1 MLSNKDSFKIHSV
14 QMEKKLMNIQTK
26 KLVQEQHKRA
36 TDWKSKSW
44 AHPAPV
50 QPGQKDFLSFL
61 SIL

>member
-1 MLSNKDSFKIHSV
+1 
-14 QMEKKLMNIQTK
+14 MEKKLMNIQTK